1 MKNPLQIGDMEE
13 NFNLPE
19 AVLARCPTCLANF
32 RKNFCDMT
40 CRPDQSRFVNASRT
54 VKAEDFKG
62 EPMVIIQ
69 YTSLTV
75 TGYSDRLQ

>member
-1 MKNPLQIGDMEE
+1 MSNIILKKQNGALRNPMVQIADMEE

-32 RKNFCDMT
+32 RKNFCDLT
-40 CRPDQSRFVNASRT
+40 CRPDQSRFVNASKT

-62 EPMVIIQ
+62 E
-69 YTSLTV
+69 
-75 TGYSDRLQ
+75 SDCDHLF